1 MGGHYSLI
9 KRIKGFFASR
19 RKENYPKAFPGDTYI
34 ADLCR
39 ASKTRKP
46 WVSIIVFIIALS
58 LFADY
63 WLLADAFDMAFQSGF
78 WITYFVPIA
87 LLASYLC
94 MGYLAGKKIIE
105 FKSLRRKPALIT
117 AVIFTVFEIIV
128 LVALFIIRCY
138 GEVQRSGGMGD
149 GGLGFSFGS
158 TGTLSLGKASPSN
171 GLSAFADKVADLGV
185 DVLFPAIALSLIM
198 FIGALLE
205 MYYAYCTYDAYAGEK
220 KRLAESHIAEDR
232 LLYEKVYFDIVS
244 SPEKNL
250 EYERRERELDRK
262 ALECAFKVNKLS
274 TQLNSIVDP
283 ADAYDFTSISRS
295 INHSVARSER

>member
-1 MGGHYSLI
+1 
-9 KRIKGFFASR
+9 
-19 RKENYPKAFPGDTYI
+19 
-34 ADLCR
+34 
-39 ASKTRKP
+39 
-46 WVSIIVFIIALS
+46 
-58 LFADY
+58 
-63 WLLADAFDMAFQSGF
+63 MAFQSGF

-138 GEVQRSGGMGD
+138 GEVQRSGGMGG
-149 GGLGFSFGS
+149 GGLTSSLSFGS
-158 TGTLSLGKASPSN
+158 AGTLTLGKSSSN
-171 GLSAFADKVADLGV
+171 GLSAFVDKVSDLGV

>member
-1 MGGHYSLI
+1 M
-9 KRIKGFFASR
+9 
-19 RKENYPKAFPGDTYI
+19 
-34 ADLCR
+34 CR

-46 WVSIIVFIIALS
+46 WVSIIVFIIILS

-63 WLLADAFDMAFQSGF
+63 WLLADAFDMAFQSGP

-117 AVIFTVFEIIV
+117 AVLFTLFEIVV
-128 LVALFIIRCY
+128 LVALFVIRCY

-158 TGTLSLGKASPSN
+158 SSTGTLSLGKASSST
-171 GLSAFADKVADLGV
+171 GLSAFVDKVADLGV

-262 ALECAFKVNKLS
+262 ALACAFKVNKLS

>member
-1 MGGHYSLI
+1 M
-9 KRIKGFFASR
+9 
-19 RKENYPKAFPGDTYI
+19 
-34 ADLCR
+34 
-39 ASKTRKP
+39 
-46 WVSIIVFIIALS
+46 
-58 LFADY
+58 
-63 WLLADAFDMAFQSGF
+63 
-78 WITYFVPIA
+78 
-87 LLASYLC
+87 
-94 MGYLAGKKIIE
+94 
-105 FKSLRRKPALIT
+105 IT

>member
-1 MGGHYSLI
+1 
-9 KRIKGFFASR
+9 
-19 RKENYPKAFPGDTYI
+19 
-34 ADLCR
+34 
-39 ASKTRKP
+39 
-46 WVSIIVFIIALS
+46 
-58 LFADY
+58 
-63 WLLADAFDMAFQSGF
+63 MAFQSGF

-138 GEVQRSGGMGD
+138 GEVQRSGGMGG
-149 GGLGFSFGS
+149 GGLTSSLSFGS
-158 TGTLSLGKASPSN
+158 AGTLTLGKSSSN

-232 LLYEKVYFDIVS
+232 LLYEKIYFDIVS

>member
-1 MGGHYSLI
+1 
-9 KRIKGFFASR
+9 
-19 RKENYPKAFPGDTYI
+19 
-34 ADLCR
+34 
-39 ASKTRKP
+39 
-46 WVSIIVFIIALS
+46 
-58 LFADY
+58 
-63 WLLADAFDMAFQSGF
+63 MAFQSGF

-138 GEVQRSGGMGD
+138 GEVQRSGGMSG
-149 GGLGFSFGS
+149 GGLTSSLSFGS
-158 TGTLSLGKASPSN
+158 AGTLTLGKSSSS

>member
-1 MGGHYSLI
+1 
-9 KRIKGFFASR
+9 
-19 RKENYPKAFPGDTYI
+19 
-34 ADLCR
+34 
-39 ASKTRKP
+39 
-46 WVSIIVFIIALS
+46 
-58 LFADY
+58 
-63 WLLADAFDMAFQSGF
+63 MAFQSGL

-138 GEVQRSGGMGD
+138 GEVQCSGGMGG
-149 GGLGFSFGS
+149 GGLTSSLSFGS
-158 TGTLSLGKASPSN
+158 AGTLTLGKSSSN
-171 GLSAFADKVADLGV
+171 GLSAFFDKVSDLGV

>member
-1 MGGHYSLI
+1 
-9 KRIKGFFASR
+9 
-19 RKENYPKAFPGDTYI
+19 
-34 ADLCR
+34 
-39 ASKTRKP
+39 
-46 WVSIIVFIIALS
+46 
-58 LFADY
+58 
-63 WLLADAFDMAFQSGF
+63 MAFQSGF

-138 GEVQRSGGMGD
+138 GEVQRNGGMG
-149 GGLGFSFGS
+149 GSGLANSLSLGS
-158 TGTLSLGKASPSN
+158 AGTLSLGKSSSN
-171 GLSAFADKVADLGV
+171 GLSAFFDKVSDLGV

>member
-1 MGGHYSLI
+1 
-9 KRIKGFFASR
+9 
-19 RKENYPKAFPGDTYI
+19 
-34 ADLCR
+34 
-39 ASKTRKP
+39 
-46 WVSIIVFIIALS
+46 
-58 LFADY
+58 
-63 WLLADAFDMAFQSGF
+63 MAFQSGF

-117 AVIFTVFEIIV
+117 AVILTVFEIIV

-138 GEVQRSGGMGD
+138 GEVQRSGGMGG
-149 GGLGFSFGS
+149 GGLTSSLSFGS
-158 TGTLSLGKASPSN
+158 AGTLTLGKSSSN

>member
-1 MGGHYSLI
+1 
-9 KRIKGFFASR
+9 
-19 RKENYPKAFPGDTYI
+19 
-34 ADLCR
+34 
-39 ASKTRKP
+39 
-46 WVSIIVFIIALS
+46 
-58 LFADY
+58 
-63 WLLADAFDMAFQSGF
+63 
-78 WITYFVPIA
+78 
-87 LLASYLC
+87 
-94 MGYLAGKKIIE
+94 
-105 FKSLRRKPALIT
+105 
-117 AVIFTVFEIIV
+117 
-128 LVALFIIRCY
+128 
-138 GEVQRSGGMGD
+138 
-149 GGLGFSFGS
+149 
-158 TGTLSLGKASPSN
+158 
-171 GLSAFADKVADLGV
+171 
-185 DVLFPAIALSLIM
+185 M

>member
-1 MGGHYSLI
+1 
-9 KRIKGFFASR
+9 
-19 RKENYPKAFPGDTYI
+19 
-34 ADLCR
+34 
-39 ASKTRKP
+39 
-46 WVSIIVFIIALS
+46 
-58 LFADY
+58 
-63 WLLADAFDMAFQSGF
+63 
-78 WITYFVPIA
+78 
-87 LLASYLC
+87 

-158 TGTLSLGKASPSN
+158 AGTLSLGKASPSN

>member
-1 MGGHYSLI
+1 
-9 KRIKGFFASR
+9 
-19 RKENYPKAFPGDTYI
+19 
-34 ADLCR
+34 
-39 ASKTRKP
+39 
-46 WVSIIVFIIALS
+46 
-58 LFADY
+58 
-63 WLLADAFDMAFQSGF
+63 MAFQSGF

-138 GEVQRSGGMGD
+138 GEVQRSGGMGG
-149 GGLGFSFGS
+149 GGLTSSLSFGS
-158 TGTLSLGKASPSN
+158 AGTLTLGKSSSN
-171 GLSAFADKVADLGV
+171 GLSAFAVKVADLGV

>member
-1 MGGHYSLI
+1 
-9 KRIKGFFASR
+9 
-19 RKENYPKAFPGDTYI
+19 
-34 ADLCR
+34 
-39 ASKTRKP
+39 
-46 WVSIIVFIIALS
+46 
-58 LFADY
+58 
-63 WLLADAFDMAFQSGF
+63 
-78 WITYFVPIA
+78 
-87 LLASYLC
+87 

-138 GEVQRSGGMGD
+138 GEVQRNGGMG
-149 GGLGFSFGS
+149 GSGLANSLSIGS
-158 TGTLSLGKASPSN
+158 AGTLSLVKASPSH
-171 GLSAFADKVADLGV
+171 GLSTFVDKVSDLGV

-205 MYYAYCTYDAYAGEK
+205 MYCAYDAYAGEK

>member
-1 MGGHYSLI
+1 
-9 KRIKGFFASR
+9 
-19 RKENYPKAFPGDTYI
+19 
-34 ADLCR
+34 
-39 ASKTRKP
+39 
-46 WVSIIVFIIALS
+46 
-58 LFADY
+58 
-63 WLLADAFDMAFQSGF
+63 MAFQSGF

-138 GEVQRSGGMGD
+138 GEVQRSGGMGG
-149 GGLGFSFGS
+149 GGLTSSLSFGS
-158 TGTLSLGKASPSN
+158 AGTLTLGKSSSN

>member
-1 MGGHYSLI
+1 
-9 KRIKGFFASR
+9 
-19 RKENYPKAFPGDTYI
+19 
-34 ADLCR
+34 
-39 ASKTRKP
+39 
-46 WVSIIVFIIALS
+46 
-58 LFADY
+58 
-63 WLLADAFDMAFQSGF
+63 MAFQSGF

-128 LVALFIIRCY
+128 LVALFVIRCY
-138 GEVQRSGGMGD
+138 GEVQRSGGMGG
-149 GGLGFSFGS
+149 GGLTSSLSFGS
-158 TGTLSLGKASPSN
+158 AGTLTLGKSSSN
-171 GLSAFADKVADLGV
+171 GLSSFFDKVSDLGV

-250 EYERRERELDRK
+250 EYERRERALDRK

>member
-1 MGGHYSLI
+1 
-9 KRIKGFFASR
+9 
-19 RKENYPKAFPGDTYI
+19 
-34 ADLCR
+34 
-39 ASKTRKP
+39 
-46 WVSIIVFIIALS
+46 
-58 LFADY
+58 
-63 WLLADAFDMAFQSGF
+63 MAFQSGF

-117 AVIFTVFEIIV
+117 AVIFTVFEIVV
-128 LVALFIIRCY
+128 LVVLFIIRCY
-138 GEVQRSGGMGD
+138 GEAQRSGDMGS
-149 GGLGFSFGS
+149 GGLSSSLSLGNAAS
-158 TGTLSLGKASPSN
+158 TLSLSKPSSSP
-171 GLSAFADKVADLGV
+171 GLFEFFDIVFELGV
-185 DVLFPAIALSLIM
+185 EVLFPAIALSLIM

-262 ALECAFKVNKLS
+262 ALACAFKVNKLS

>member
-1 MGGHYSLI
+1 
-9 KRIKGFFASR
+9 
-19 RKENYPKAFPGDTYI
+19 
-34 ADLCR
+34 
-39 ASKTRKP
+39 
-46 WVSIIVFIIALS
+46 
-58 LFADY
+58 
-63 WLLADAFDMAFQSGF
+63 MAFQSGF

-138 GEVQRSGGMGD
+138 GEVQRSGGMGG
-149 GGLGFSFGS
+149 GGLTSSLSFGS
-158 TGTLSLGKASPSN
+158 AGTLTLGKSSSS

>member
-1 MGGHYSLI
+1 
-9 KRIKGFFASR
+9 
-19 RKENYPKAFPGDTYI
+19 
-34 ADLCR
+34 
-39 ASKTRKP
+39 
-46 WVSIIVFIIALS
+46 
-58 LFADY
+58 
-63 WLLADAFDMAFQSGF
+63 
-78 WITYFVPIA
+78 
-87 LLASYLC
+87 

-149 GGLGFSFGS
+149 GGLGFSFGNA
-158 TGTLSLGKASPSN
+158 GTLSLGKASPSN

-232 LLYEKVYFDIVS
+232 LLYEKNYFDIVS

>member
-1 MGGHYSLI
+1 
-9 KRIKGFFASR
+9 
-19 RKENYPKAFPGDTYI
+19 
-34 ADLCR
+34 
-39 ASKTRKP
+39 
-46 WVSIIVFIIALS
+46 
-58 LFADY
+58 
-63 WLLADAFDMAFQSGF
+63 MAFQSGF

-138 GEVQRSGGMGD
+138 GEVQRSGGMGG
-149 GGLGFSFGS
+149 GGLTSSLSFGS
-158 TGTLSLGKASPSN
+158 AGTLTLGKSSSN
-171 GLSAFADKVADLGV
+171 GLSAFFDKVSDLGV

>member
-1 MGGHYSLI
+1 
-9 KRIKGFFASR
+9 
-19 RKENYPKAFPGDTYI
+19 
-34 ADLCR
+34 
-39 ASKTRKP
+39 
-46 WVSIIVFIIALS
+46 
-58 LFADY
+58 
-63 WLLADAFDMAFQSGF
+63 MAFQSGF

-117 AVIFTVFEIIV
+117 AVLFTVFEIIV
-128 LVALFIIRCY
+128 LVALFVIRCY
-138 GEVQRSGGMGD
+138 GEVQRNGGMGD
-149 GGLGFSFGS
+149 VILDSSFGFASAS
-158 TGTLSLGKASPSN
+158 TGTLLPDKASSSH
-171 GLSAFADKVADLGV
+171 GFSTFVDKVSELGV

-262 ALECAFKVNKLS
+262 ALACAFKVNKLS

>member
-1 MGGHYSLI
+1 
-9 KRIKGFFASR
+9 
-19 RKENYPKAFPGDTYI
+19 
-34 ADLCR
+34 
-39 ASKTRKP
+39 
-46 WVSIIVFIIALS
+46 
-58 LFADY
+58 
-63 WLLADAFDMAFQSGF
+63 MAFQSGF

-138 GEVQRSGGMGD
+138 DEVQRSGGMGG
-149 GGLGFSFGS
+149 GGLTSSLSFGS
-158 TGTLSLGKASPSN
+158 AGTLTLGKSSSN
-171 GLSAFADKVADLGV
+171 GLSAFADKVSDLGV

>member
-1 MGGHYSLI
+1 MLFRSL
-9 KRIKGFFASR
+9 
-19 RKENYPKAFPGDTYI
+19 
-34 ADLCR
+34 
-39 ASKTRKP
+39 
-46 WVSIIVFIIALS
+46 
-58 LFADY
+58 
-63 WLLADAFDMAFQSGF
+63 
-78 WITYFVPIA
+78 
-87 LLASYLC
+87 
-94 MGYLAGKKIIE
+94 
-105 FKSLRRKPALIT
+105 
-117 AVIFTVFEIIV
+117 
-128 LVALFIIRCY
+128 
-138 GEVQRSGGMGD
+138 
-149 GGLGFSFGS
+149 SFGS
-158 TGTLSLGKASPSN
+158 AGTLSLGKASPSN

-274 TQLNSIVDP
+274 TQLNSCLLYTSCSHTKTRSRLSIATSFTMP
-283 ADAYDFTSISRS
+283 ALASWRIASICF
-295 INHSVARSER
+295 

>member
-1 MGGHYSLI
+1 
-9 KRIKGFFASR
+9 
-19 RKENYPKAFPGDTYI
+19 
-34 ADLCR
+34 
-39 ASKTRKP
+39 
-46 WVSIIVFIIALS
+46 
-58 LFADY
+58 
-63 WLLADAFDMAFQSGF
+63 
-78 WITYFVPIA
+78 
-87 LLASYLC
+87 

-138 GEVQRSGGMGD
+138 GEVQRSGGMGG
-149 GGLGFSFGS
+149 GGLTGSLSFGS
-158 TGTLSLGKASPSN
+158 AGTLTLGKSSSN
-171 GLSAFADKVADLGV
+171 GLSAFFDKVSDLGV

>member
-1 MGGHYSLI
+1 
-9 KRIKGFFASR
+9 
-19 RKENYPKAFPGDTYI
+19 
-34 ADLCR
+34 
-39 ASKTRKP
+39 
-46 WVSIIVFIIALS
+46 
-58 LFADY
+58 
-63 WLLADAFDMAFQSGF
+63 MAFQSGF

-117 AVIFTVFEIIV
+117 AVIFTVFEIVV

-138 GEVQRSGGMGD
+138 GEAQRSGDMGS
-149 GGLGFSFGS
+149 GGLSSGGLSSSLSLGNAAS
-158 TGTLSLGKASPSN
+158 TLSLSKPSSSP
-171 GLSAFADKVADLGV
+171 GLFEFFDIVSELGV
-185 DVLFPAIALSLIM
+185 EVLFPAIALSLIM

-262 ALECAFKVNKLS
+262 ALACAFKVNKLS

>member
-1 MGGHYSLI
+1 
-9 KRIKGFFASR
+9 
-19 RKENYPKAFPGDTYI
+19 
-34 ADLCR
+34 
-39 ASKTRKP
+39 
-46 WVSIIVFIIALS
+46 
-58 LFADY
+58 
-63 WLLADAFDMAFQSGF
+63 MAFQSGF

-138 GEVQRSGGMGD
+138 GEVQRSGGMGG
-149 GGLGFSFGS
+149 GGLTSSLSFGS
-158 TGTLSLGKASPSN
+158 AGTLTLGSSSST
-171 GLSAFADKVADLGV
+171 GLSAFVDKVSDLGV

-220 KRLAESHIAEDR
+220 KRLVESHIAEDR

-262 ALECAFKVNKLS
+262 ALACAFKVNKLS

-283 ADAYDFTSISRS
+283 ADAYDFTSISHS

>member
-1 MGGHYSLI
+1 
-9 KRIKGFFASR
+9 
-19 RKENYPKAFPGDTYI
+19 
-34 ADLCR
+34 
-39 ASKTRKP
+39 
-46 WVSIIVFIIALS
+46 
-58 LFADY
+58 
-63 WLLADAFDMAFQSGF
+63 MAFQSGF

-117 AVIFTVFEIIV
+117 AVIFTVFEIVV

-138 GEVQRSGGMGD
+138 GEVQRSGGMGG
-149 GGLGFSFGS
+149 GGLTSSLSFGS
-158 TGTLSLGKASPSN
+158 AGTLTLGKSSSN
-171 GLSAFADKVADLGV
+171 GLSAFFDKVSDLGV

-262 ALECAFKVNKLS
+262 ALACAFKVNKLS